1 MVSVIIPTYN
11 RAGLVVQAIDSVLAQ
26 TCQEFEIIVVDDGS
40 TDNTR
45 EVVAAYGDKVR
56 YVYQD
61 NAGVYAAR
69 NHGIRLSKGSFIAF
83 LDSDDV
89 WEKDKL
95 ACQLNLLIKYPEYAA
110 VHTASSTVD
119 KDGRIIESVVN
130 PQRQSHDG
138 KVFDEF
144 FEFNMAVILLSTVMI
159 CRECFD
165 KIGLFDEH
173 SPVATDH
180 FFFLRLAFYY
190 QIAFIDEP
198 LVRYRLTD
206 GSLSRRNVLENV
218 TWREKLLR
226 EFIDEFDEYFSVR
239 GDLVKKKWRSFYYDA
254 GMKLF
259 YAKDYEHARE
269 YLVKV
274 LFGNKKAWLYYLRT
288 LIKR

>member
-11 RAGLVVQAIDSVLAQ
+11 RVNLVVQAVDSVLAQ
-26 TCQEFEIIVVDDGS
+26 TCKEFELIVVDDGS

-45 EVVAAYGDKVR
+45 EVIAGYGDRVR

-69 NHGIRLSKGSFIAF
+69 NHGIGLSTGSFIAF

-95 ACQLNLLIKYPEYAA
+95 ACQLDLLIKYPEYAA
-110 VHTASSTVD
+110 VHTASSTID
-119 KDGRIIESVVN
+119 KNGRIIESVVN

-144 FEFNMAVILLSTVMI
+144 FEHNMSVILLSTVMMR
-159 CRECFD
+159 RECFD

-218 TWREKLLR
+218 TWREELLR
-226 EFIDEFDEYFSVR
+226 EFIEEFDGYFSVR
-239 GDLVKKKWRSFYYDA
+239 SDLVKKKWKSFYYDA
-254 GMKLF
+254 GMKL
-259 YAKDYEHARE
+259 YYGGEYKAART
-269 YLVKV
+269 YLQKV
-274 LFGNKKAWLYYLRT
+274 LWHEKKVWVYYLRA